1 MPVNS
6 RAFVKPS
13 FSERSVNPHNQNVL
27 VTKTNKVREVKTEGY
42 VTACVLADIM
52 TIEHHHRIAKNPVK
66 LDRDDF
72 ASVSFG
78 KFEHASIPTDTGFG
92 ILATHG
98 LGAMMKEKWGLFERQ
113 FDGPVMR

>member
-1 MPVNS
+1 MSVHS
-6 RAFVKPS
+6 RALVTPS
-13 FSERSVNPHNQNVL
+13 FSERSVNPHNQSVL
-27 VTKTNKVREVKTEGY
+27 VTKTNTVREVKMEVY

-52 TIEHHHRIAKNPVK
+52 AIEHHHRIAKNAVK

-72 ASVSFG
+72 ATVSFG
-78 KFEHASIPTDTGFG
+78 KFEHASIPTDTRFR